1 MHTGHPRETRNN
13 HAGFLQPNQ
22 SPIFG
27 TKRKGKE
34 MTGQRD
40 WKRENTKRS
49 DAKTE
54 QRKRQKRHI
63 SKNDTQIAMELG

>member
-22 SPIFG
+22 SPIFC

-34 MTGQRD
+34 MTGQSDSKGETQRD
-40 WKRENTKRS
+40 LMLKPSKE
-49 DAKTE
+49 
-54 QRKRQKRHI
+54 KRQNRHI
-63 SKNDTQIAMELG
+63 SKK